1 MNLLQTNFQTS
12 RPVALVTGSGA
23 PRVGQIVAR
32 HLAGLG
38 CRIALH
44 AYQSVDE
51 AHLCADEIAKEFQT
65 EVIVTTGS
73 LEESD
78 TAESLVNEVVQHF
91 GRIDVLVN
99 SAAIWH
105 PTKLEEVTAEELLR
119 YYQINTLSCWM
130 AARAAGLI
138 MVEQESGGCIINI
151 SDWATVRP
159 YLDHAAYFPSKGGV
173 DAMTCSLAIELGHRN
188 PKIRVNGI
196 KPGPVLLA
204 KEVDP
209 EQQEKIA
216 QSTLVKRVGTA
227 EHIAHAVQFLCE
239 NDFVNGSFIT
249 VDGGRSI
256 YASDGLQVG
265 MNTG

>member
-1 MNLLQTNFQTS
+1 MNLLQTNFQTDK
-12 RPVALVTGSGA
+12 PVALVTGSGA
-23 PRVGQIVAR
+23 PRVGQVIAR
-32 HLAGLG
+32 HLASLG
-38 CRIALH
+38 CRLALH
-44 AYQSVDE
+44 AYQSVTE
-51 AHLCADEIAKEFQT
+51 AKMSADEISKEFET
-65 EVIVTTGS
+65 EVIVTQGS
-73 LEESD
+73 LEESG
-78 TAESLVNEVVQHF
+78 TAESIVNEVAHDF
-91 GRIDVLVN
+91 GRIDILVN

-105 PTKLEEVTAEELLR
+105 PTRLEEVTAEELLR

-138 MVEQESGGCIINI
+138 MAKQEAGGCIINI

-173 DAMTCSLAIELGHRN
+173 DAMTQSLAVELGHRN
-188 PKIRVNGI
+188 PNIRVNGI

-204 KEVDP
+204 KDVDK

-239 NDFVNGSFIT
+239 NTFVNGSFIT

-256 YASDGLQVG
+256 FAPDGLQVG